1 MGLDQ
6 KVNIIDIQEKLEEFY
21 LYKFGDPNNTKL
33 FENAEEPG
41 ELYLH
46 NQYAVQGFMTELAIS
61 KGAPDG
67 DAELDGA
74 YIRVREED
82 LKKLYRISK
91 DLETLKAYAEKWRKG
106 ASKYYGDFEQE
117 QVQGFCRELMKYIAF
132 GDCAVYY
139 ESDW

>member
-6 KVNIIDIQEKLEEFY
+6 QVNIIDIQDKLEEFY
-21 LYKFGDPNNTKL
+21 LYRFGDSNNTTL

-46 NQYAVQGFMTELAIS
+46 NQYTVQGFMMELALS
-61 KGAPDG
+61 KGAESK
-67 DAELDGA
+67 DALDGA

-117 QVQGFCRELMKYIAF
+117 QVQKFCRELMKYIAF
-132 GDCAVYY
+132 DECAAYY
-139 ESDW
+139 EADW

>member
-6 KVNIIDIQEKLEEFY
+6 QVNIIDIQDKLEEFY
-21 LYKFGDPNNTKL
+21 LYRFGDSNNTTL

-46 NQYAVQGFMTELAIS
+46 NQYTVQGFMMELALS
-61 KGAPDG
+61 KGAESK
-67 DAELDGA
+67 DALDGA

-91 DLETLKAYAEKWRKG
+91 GLETSKAYAEKWRKG

-117 QVQGFCRELMKYIAF
+117 QVQKFCRELMKYIAF
-132 GDCAVYY
+132 DECAAYY
-139 ESDW
+139 EADW